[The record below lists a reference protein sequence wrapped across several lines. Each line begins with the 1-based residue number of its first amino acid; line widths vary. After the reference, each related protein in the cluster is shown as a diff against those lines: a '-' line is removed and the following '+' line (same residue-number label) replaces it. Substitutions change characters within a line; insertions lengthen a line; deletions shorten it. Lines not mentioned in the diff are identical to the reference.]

1 MAQTKVKLISDGVI
15 VQGNLHASHG
25 ITTAHIGEGSN
36 LYYTDARVGSYLSS
50 NGYATQT
57 DIVAAITDSAPATLD
72 TLNELA
78 AALGDDPNFATTTA
92 NSIGLKAPLASPS
105 FTGNAT
111 FAGNVNLGDNDKLQL
126 GAGNDLQIYH
136 DGSNS
141 FINDTGTGDLVI
153 LSNTVSINN
162 ASNSENIA
170 KFLAD
175 GPVKLYYDNVQKL
188 QTTST
193 GIEVSGTSSTFAG
206 NVGIGNTSP
215 PQKLTV
221 NGGVFITDD
230 ITSPGSAGT
239 YTYNGTAIDYASN
252 GARYWSWGSGTARG
266 TFNFIQLENDG
277 TNQQTA
283 LSIDSSGNVGIGTTG
298 PSNKLD
304 VNGNIRAFSS
314 SYVQLEVDQ
323 TDSAAVRMGVS
334 SQSLEGFVMC
344 NNQGAGHISGN
355 TIIKMLVYSTGG
367 ALIESARFTT
377 DGVGIGTTSPSAKL
391 EVRGTAPT
399 YTNSS
404 TVFWG
409 GTTNNDSH
417 NGIML
422 SSFGDALGG
431 SLASN
436 LLYSNSNTP
445 TQTNTNR
452 SSGQIKFGNT
462 TVASKTSDINFGGY
476 YKGTTTFVERMRIN
490 GDGNVGIGTSSP
502 ATVLHIDQPSND
514 RAGGLYIE
522 RNGSSYGLSA
532 FVNSGGYGVIGSN
545 GSFTTDILT
554 MNLNNGHVGI
564 GTTSPDSKLHIYTDT
579 KDSTVFKIRN
589 YLATANGSTYQN
601 YSELKFIS
609 DANGNAPAGIRHY
622 ANLWHNVDS
631 ALAFFTNQHGG
642 SYAEKMRIDGDGYLR
657 MASGTGGIQFN
668 GDTSTANALDDYE
681 EGSWTPQIYYQN
693 ATDQSNAT
701 NVVQQGKYTKIGNF
715 VFVQFRLDFSQ
726 SSSSPVNDNI
736 GVKNLP
742 FAGAN
747 NHYAAGGNV
756 ITSDAS
762 SNGYNFALPNAGSTI
777 AVLNNSGNI
786 GNYGDQFGS
795 GSNKYIRGS
804 FAYLAQ

>member
-304 VNGNIRAFSS
+304 VNGSIRAFSS
-314 SYVQLEVDQ
+314 SYVQVEADQ

-452 SSGQIKFGNT
+452 SSGQIKFANT

-490 GDGNVGIGTSSP
+490 GD
-502 ATVLHIDQPSND
+502 
-514 RAGGLYIE
+514 
-522 RNGSSYGLSA
+522 
-532 FVNSGGYGVIGSN
+532 
-545 GSFTTDILT
+545 
-554 MNLNNGHVGI
+554 
-564 GTTSPDSKLHIYTDT
+564 K
-579 KDSTVFKIRN
+579 
-589 YLATANGSTYQN
+589 
-601 YSELKFIS
+601 
-609 DANGNAPAGIRHY
+609 
-622 ANLWHNVDS
+622 
-631 ALAFFTNQHGG
+631 
-642 SYAEKMRIDGDGYLR
+642 
-657 MASGTGGIQFN
+657 
-668 GDTSTANALDDYE
+668 
-681 EGSWTPQIYYQN
+681 
-693 ATDQSNAT
+693 
-701 NVVQQGKYTKIGNF
+701 
-715 VFVQFRLDFSQ
+715 
-726 SSSSPVNDNI
+726 
-736 GVKNLP
+736 
-742 FAGAN
+742 
-747 NHYAAGGNV
+747 
-756 ITSDAS
+756 
-762 SNGYNFALPNAGSTI
+762 
-777 AVLNNSGNI
+777 
-786 GNYGDQFGS
+786 
-795 GSNKYIRGS
+795 
-804 FAYLAQ
+804 